1 MLVIQLII
9 QLFLVYLYYKRG
21 KKEGK
26 KPVGVKASRYNL
38 NARSISTRDK
48 QLSKPNRVKAT
59 TQKELKFKLK
69 KEMENQILESCKQH
83 LSTLKYL
90 KELTFKY
97 DETDQELTTKEW
109 ETIKQFEIDKRKW
122 SWYFENV
129 MTANEYWDSQIKST
143 TNLLATLTK

>member
-1 MLVIQLII
+1 
-9 QLFLVYLYYKRG
+9 
-21 KKEGK
+21 
-26 KPVGVKASRYNL
+26 
-38 NARSISTRDK
+38 
-48 QLSKPNRVKAT
+48 
-59 TQKELKFKLK
+59 
-69 KEMENQILESCKQH
+69 MENQILESCKQH
-83 LSTLKYL
+83 LSTLNYL